1 LQLVDCTVHLFA
13 ERDTIKFVERGLVEA
28 LTNSMRLRALGFG
41 ARVID
46 ILDCEVELILMP
58 LWIAAIFASRGRSI
72 RA

>member
-1 LQLVDCTVHLFA
+1 MQLVDCTVHLFA
-13 ERDTIKFVERGLVEA
+13 ERDTIIFVERGLVEA
-28 LTNSMRLRALGFG
+28 LTNSIRLRALRFG

-58 LWIAAIFASRGRSI
+58 LWIVAIFASRGRSI